1 MILNSKNIESIKNRQ
16 ITFVKGFSVDELY
29 DMNKL
34 TDFID
39 NYNMNVSCLTK
50 HENFFGQ
57 VLQIRYVNQYDQN
70 VAFVKDF
77 LEKTFNYKYHVENG
91 VDIFFSLI
99 ANTGASHVDEEDVF
113 ILGSHGKTT
122 YRIIPDGI
130 DYQIK
135 KGDLLY
141 IPRGI
146 RHRSFSNT
154 PRVVMSIGF
163 FE

>member
-16 ITFVKGFSVDELY
+16 VTFVKGFSVDELY

-34 TDFID
+34 TTFID
-39 NYNMNVSCLTK
+39 NYSMDVLCLAQ
-50 HENFFGQ
+50 HENFFRQ
-57 VLQIRYVNQYDQN
+57 VLQIKYINEFDDN
-70 VAFVKDF
+70 VAVMKDF
-77 LEKTFNYKYHVENG
+77 LQKTFKYRFNAENG
-91 VDIFFSLI
+91 VDIFFSLV
-99 ANTGASHVDEEDVF
+99 ANTGSSHVDKEDVF
-113 ILGSHGKTT
+113 LIGSYGKTT
-122 YRIIPDGI
+122 YRMIPEGI

-154 PRVVMSIGF
+154 PRAVISIGF